1 MVKGLLAICSDPSVS
16 SREAL
21 SMCNMN
27 LLTSDIKLSQIPQV
41 FPVAGDAPGVPE
53 ISTLLWIT
61 ERKRL
66 TMAE

>member
-1 MVKGLLAICSDPSVS
+1 MTKGLLVICPGPFVL

-21 SMCNMN
+21 SLGNAN
-27 LLTSDIKLSQIPQV
+27 LMTSDIRLSQIPQV

-61 ERKRL
+61 E
-66 TMAE
+66 